1 MDNNRTDKGSY
12 SKPISI
18 NIAATHR
25 RCRSGSLSSDSSGGS
40 PSDPIQTPLNAN
52 PPKVSTVSPS
62 TSPILS
68 YFMGQQPGS
77 AKTLPFRRS
86 TVDSIGS
93 AGPVFDDGP
102 FLIRESRNLHPDVH
116 TDDTQ
121 ESNAAPVH
129 KVHRRATT
137 SWTASSQP
145 VNPLPGDRHER
156 ASGVLRRLSLST
168 SFSRVRYLAKNFT
181 TPFDT
186 LRYQPQ
192 PGFGNSDQTPPVP
205 PNTALPNSPTN
216 RSSPSNGRNSPPR
229 RPVRRA
235 PSPMGERILKG
246 HFDGFN

>member
-1 MDNNRTDKGSY
+1 MDNNRTDKGPY

-102 FLIRESRNLHPDVH
+102 FLIRDSRNLLLMP
-116 TDDTQ
+116 TQ
-121 ESNAAPVH
+121 MILRNLTLLQFTKSIVA
-129 KVHRRATT
+129 R
-137 SWTASSQP
+137 QLLG
-145 VNPLPGDRHER
+145 LP
-156 ASGVLRRLSLST
+156 
-168 SFSRVRYLAKNFT
+168 
-181 TPFDT
+181 
-186 LRYQPQ
+186 
-192 PGFGNSDQTPPVP
+192 
-205 PNTALPNSPTN
+205 ALNQ
-216 RSSPSNGRNSPPR
+216 
-229 RPVRRA
+229 
-235 PSPMGERILKG
+235 
-246 HFDGFN
+246 